1 MKPYR
6 RGARKRNAWL
16 RHQWSHIVTFGR
28 KWLGRSTLAAT
39 CGITLAALV
48 WHGIPAGV
56 HWAKSHSYFAIAKL
70 ELDGNR
76 RLTRHE
82 VLEWIG
88 VHEGTSIWDAPPT
101 ELQMRLES
109 HPWIRRANVQRDFP
123 GHLAMTVQERRPM
136 AIVRLDTLN
145 YVDRTGRILG
155 PLRDDDSRDFPLITG
170 FEDDATRS
178 FAPIG
183 IHRALQFL
191 RRCERLS
198 CFDGVSEVHVSQQ
211 KGLTVFPLRPTVA
224 VVLGWGGW
232 REKLLRSARVLAAW
246 EGQTARVAT
255 VDVSFHELVVVKLR
269 AEHHPAP
276 RRGPKQAMRV

>member
-1 MKPYR
+1 MNR
-6 RGARKRNAWL
+6 RRTRMRDTWL
-16 RHQWSHIVTFGR
+16 RRQGPRVFAFGR
-28 KWLGRSTLAAT
+28 KWVGRSSLAAA

-48 WHGIPAGV
+48 WYGIPAGWHWV
-56 HWAKSHSYFAIAKL
+56 HAHPYFAITKL

-76 RLTRHE
+76 RLTQHD

-88 VHEGTSIWDAPPT
+88 VQDGTSIWDASPSV
-101 ELQMRLES
+101 LQMRLES
-109 HPWIRRANVQRDFP
+109 HPWIRRASVQREFP
-123 GHLAMTVQERRPM
+123 RHLAITVQERRPV
-136 AIVRLDTLN
+136 AIVRLDTLD
-145 YVDRTGRILG
+145 YVDRAGHILG

-170 FEDDATRS
+170 FEDDAARR

-183 IHRALQFL
+183 VHRALQFL

-211 KGLTVFPLRPTVA
+211 LGLTVFPQRTAVA

-232 REKLLRSARVLAAW
+232 REKLARSTRVLAAW

-255 VDVSFHELVVVKLR
+255 VDVSFRQLVVVKL
-269 AEHHPAP
+269 H
-276 RRGPKQAMRV
+276 V